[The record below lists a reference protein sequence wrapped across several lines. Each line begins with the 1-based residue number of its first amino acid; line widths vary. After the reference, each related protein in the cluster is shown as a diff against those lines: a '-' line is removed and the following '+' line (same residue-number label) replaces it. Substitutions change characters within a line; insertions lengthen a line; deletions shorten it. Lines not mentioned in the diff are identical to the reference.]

1 MESRLPISKPLL
13 LVLIGLIIGASL
25 GLGSGYAVF
34 YPNMVNENS
43 RTIEGRVIDVEDNI
57 GELGV
62 MLESMNQ
69 NVTSLGESL
78 EDILTLADIINGISD
93 RVTALETGQVALSR
107 DLDDVEG
114 SLSGELDTIEGTLSG
129 EMDDI
134 EVTLNSELDDLED
147 SLNQLYEDFV
157 GLNNEWDDI
166 VIDLADLESTY
177 DSANMELE
185 SIQDLVRKNDGIR
198 LYTSYMANP
207 SDGFTQDISD
217 AIYAQL
223 IVENE
228 DFGDWVAIFGETT
241 AKILLNQEVGAMMGS
256 LVWNP
261 TENTEVGSDSYQV
274 KLETYFRFE
283 FSAASITVSKMHVEI
298 RATVNLDTEAISAKQ
313 ISLVEIM

>member
-1 MESRLPISKPLL
+1 MESRLPVSKPLL

-62 MLESMNQ
+62 MLDSMNQ
-69 NVTSLGESL
+69 NITSLGDSL
-78 EDILTLADIINGISD
+78 EDILALADIINGISD
-93 RVTALETGQVALSR
+93 RVTALETGQVALSGE
-107 DLDDVEG
+107 LDDVEG
-114 SLSGELDTIEGTLSG
+114 SLSGELDALEGTL
-129 EMDDI
+129 
-134 EVTLNSELDDLED
+134 
-147 SLNQLYEDFV
+147 NQLNEDV
-157 GLNNEWDDI
+157 VDLNDEWEEVI
-166 VIDLADLESTY
+166 IDLADLETTY
-177 DSANMELE
+177 ESANNALE
-185 SIQDLVRKNDGIR
+185 SIQALVRENDGITI
-198 LYTSYMANP
+198 YTSYMANP
-207 SDGFTQDISD
+207 SDGFKQDISD
-217 AIYAQL
+217 ALYGQL

-241 AKILLNQEVGAMMGS
+241 AKILLNQEVDDMMGS

-283 FSAASITVSKMHVEI
+283 FSAASITVNKMHVEI
-298 RATVNLDTEAISAKQ
+298 KATVNLDTGAISAKQ
-313 ISLVEIM
+313 ISFVEIM

>member
-1 MESRLPISKPLL
+1 MESRLPVSKPLL

-228 DFGDWVAIFGETT
+228 DFSDWVAIFGETT
-241 AKILLNQEVGAMMGS
+241 AKILLNHEVDAMMGS

-283 FSAASITVSKMHVEI
+283 FSAASITVNKMHVEI

>member
-69 NVTSLGESL
+69 NITRLGDSL
-78 EDILTLADIINGISD
+78 EDILTLTDIINGVSD
-93 RVTALETGQVALSR
+93 RVTALENGHVI
-107 DLDDVEG
+107 
-114 SLSGELDTIEGTLSG
+114 LSGELDDVKG
-129 EMDDI
+129 
-134 EVTLNSELDDLED
+134 TLNSEVDTLEGT
-147 SLNQLYEDFV
+147 LNKLNEDFV
-157 GLNNEWDDI
+157 GLNDKWKE
-166 VIDLADLESTY
+166 VIIDFTDLETTY
-177 DSANMELE
+177 ESANNALE
-185 SIQDLVRKNDGIR
+185 SIQALVRENDGIK

-207 SDGFTQDISD
+207 SDGFIQDISD
-217 AIYAQL
+217 ALYGQL

-241 AKILLNQEVGAMMGS
+241 AKILLNQEVDSLMGS

-283 FSAASITVSKMHVEI
+283 FSVASITVNKMYVEI
-298 RATVNLDTEAISAKQ
+298 RATVNLDTGAISAKQ

>member
-1 MESRLPISKPLL
+1 MERRLPVSKPLL

-114 SLSGELDTIEGTLSG
+114 SLSGE
-129 EMDDI
+129 MDDI

-177 DSANMELE
+177 DTANMELE
-185 SIQDLVRKNDGIR
+185 SIQDLVRENDGIR

-241 AKILLNQEVGAMMGS
+241 AKILLNQEVDAMMGS

-261 TENTEVGSDSYQV
+261 TENTEVSSDSYQV

-283 FSAASITVSKMHVEI
+283 FSAASITVNKMHVEI
-298 RATVNLDTEAISAKQ
+298 MATVNLDTEAISAKQ

>member
-1 MESRLPISKPLL
+1 MESRLPVSKPLL

-62 MLESMNQ
+62 MLDSMNQ
-69 NVTSLGESL
+69 NITSLGDSL
-78 EDILTLADIINGISD
+78 EDILALADIINGISD
-93 RVTALETGQVALSR
+93 RVTALETGQVALSGE
-107 DLDDVEG
+107 LDDVEG
-114 SLSGELDTIEGTLSG
+114 SLSGELDALEGTL
-129 EMDDI
+129 
-134 EVTLNSELDDLED
+134 
-147 SLNQLYEDFV
+147 NQLNEDV
-157 GLNNEWDDI
+157 VDLNDEWEEVI
-166 VIDLADLESTY
+166 IDLADLETTY
-177 DSANMELE
+177 ESANNALE
-185 SIQDLVRKNDGIR
+185 SIQALVRENDGITI
-198 LYTSYMANP
+198 YTSYMANP
-207 SDGFTQDISD
+207 SDGFIQDISD
-217 AIYAQL
+217 ALYGQL

-241 AKILLNQEVGAMMGS
+241 AKILLNQEVDDMMGS

-283 FSAASITVSKMHVEI
+283 LSAASITVNKMHVEI
-298 RATVNLDTEAISAKQ
+298 KATVNLDTGAISAKQ
-313 ISLVEIM
+313 ISFVEIM

>member
-1 MESRLPISKPLL
+1 MESRLPVSKPLL

-62 MLESMNQ
+62 MMESMNQ
-69 NVTSLGESL
+69 NITSLGDSL
-78 EDILTLADIINGISD
+78 EDILTLAEIINGISD
-93 RVTALETGQVALSR
+93 RVTALETGQVALSGEM
-107 DLDDVEG
+107 DDVEG
-114 SLSGELDTIEGTLSG
+114 SLSS
-129 EMDDI
+129 EMYNI

-166 VIDLADLESTY
+166 VIDLADLESTS

-185 SIQDLVRKNDGIR
+185 SIQDLVRENDGIR

-223 IVENE
+223 ILENE

-241 AKILLNQEVGAMMGS
+241 AKILLNQEVDAMMGS

-261 TENTEVGSDSYQV
+261 TENIEVGSDSYQV
-274 KLETYFRFE
+274 KLGTYFRFE
-283 FSAASITVSKMHVEI
+283 FSAASITVNKMHVEI
-298 RATVNLDTEAISAKQ
+298 SATVNLDTESISAKQ

>member
-1 MESRLPISKPLL
+1 MESRLPVSKPLL

-62 MLESMNQ
+62 MLDSMNQ
-69 NVTSLGESL
+69 NITSLGDSL
-78 EDILTLADIINGISD
+78 EDILALADIINGISD
-93 RVTALETGQVALSR
+93 RVNALETGQVALSG

-114 SLSGELDTIEGTLSG
+114 SLSGELDALEGTL
-129 EMDDI
+129 
-134 EVTLNSELDDLED
+134 
-147 SLNQLYEDFV
+147 NQLNEDV
-157 GLNNEWDDI
+157 VDLNDEWEEVI
-166 VIDLADLESTY
+166 IDLADLETTY
-177 DSANMELE
+177 ESANNALE
-185 SIQDLVRKNDGIR
+185 SIQALVRENDGITI
-198 LYTSYMANP
+198 YTSHMANP
-207 SDGFTQDISD
+207 SDGFIRDISD
-217 AIYAQL
+217 ALYGQL

-241 AKILLNQEVGAMMGS
+241 AKILLNQEVDDIMGS

-283 FSAASITVSKMHVEI
+283 FSAASITVNKMHVEI
-298 RATVNLDTEAISAKQ
+298 KATVNLDTGAISAKQ
-313 ISLVEIM
+313 ISFVEIM

>member
-1 MESRLPISKPLL
+1 MERRLPVSKPLL

-114 SLSGELDTIEGTLSG
+114 SLSGE
-129 EMDDI
+129 MYDI

-166 VIDLADLESTY
+166 VIDLADLKSTY
-177 DSANMELE
+177 DTANMELE
-185 SIQDLVRKNDGIR
+185 SIQDLVRENDGIR

-241 AKILLNQEVGAMMGS
+241 AKILLNQEVDAMMGS

-283 FSAASITVSKMHVEI
+283 FSAASITVNKMHVEI

>member
-1 MESRLPISKPLL
+1 MESRLPVSKPLL

-62 MLESMNQ
+62 LLDSMNQ
-69 NVTSLGESL
+69 NITSLGDSL
-78 EDILTLADIINGISD
+78 EDILALADIINGISD
-93 RVTALETGQVALSR
+93 RVSALETGQVALSGE
-107 DLDDVEG
+107 LDDVEG
-114 SLSGELDTIEGTLSG
+114 T
-129 EMDDI
+129 
-134 EVTLNSELDDLED
+134 
-147 SLNQLYEDFV
+147 LNQLNEDV
-157 GLNNEWDDI
+157 VDLNDEWEEVI
-166 VIDLADLESTY
+166 IDLADLETTY
-177 DSANMELE
+177 ESANNALE
-185 SIQDLVRKNDGIR
+185 SIQALVRENDGIII
-198 LYTSYMANP
+198 YTSYMANP
-207 SDGFTQDISD
+207 SDGFIQDISD
-217 AIYAQL
+217 ALYGQL
-223 IVENE
+223 IAENE

-241 AKILLNQEVGAMMGS
+241 AKILLNQEVDDMMGS

-283 FSAASITVSKMHVEI
+283 FSAASITVNKMHVEI

>member
-1 MESRLPISKPLL
+1 MESKLPVSKPLL

-69 NVTSLGESL
+69 NITSLGESL
-78 EDILTLADIINGISD
+78 EDILALADIINGVAD
-93 RVTALETGQVALSR
+93 RVTALETGQIALSG
-107 DLDDVEG
+107 D
-114 SLSGELDTIEGTLSG
+114 
-129 EMDDI
+129 
-134 EVTLNSELDDLED
+134 LDDLEGT
-147 SLNQLYEDFV
+147 LNQLNEDSAA
-157 GLNNEWDDI
+157 LNDDFKE
-166 VIDLADLESTY
+166 VIIDFADLETIY
-177 DSANMELE
+177 KSANDALE
-185 SIQDLVRKNDGIR
+185 SIQALVRENDGIQI
-198 LYTSYMANP
+198 YTSYMANP
-207 SDGFTQDISD
+207 SDGFIQDISD
-217 AIYAQL
+217 AIYGQL

-241 AKILLNQEVGAMMGS
+241 AKILLNQEVNAVMGS

-261 TENTEVGSDSYQV
+261 TQNTEVGLDSYQV

-283 FSAASITVSKMHVEI
+283 FSVASITVNKMHVEI
-298 RATVNLDTEAISAKQ
+298 RATVNIDTEAISAKQ

>member
-1 MESRLPISKPLL
+1 MESRLPVSKPLL

-69 NVTSLGESL
+69 NITRLGDSL
-78 EDILTLADIINGISD
+78 EDILTLTDIINGVSD
-93 RVTALETGQVALSR
+93 RVTALENGQVI
-107 DLDDVEG
+107 
-114 SLSGELDTIEGTLSG
+114 LSGELDDVKG
-129 EMDDI
+129 
-134 EVTLNSELDDLED
+134 TLNSEVDTLEGT
-147 SLNQLYEDFV
+147 LNKLNEDFV
-157 GLNNEWDDI
+157 GLNDKWKE
-166 VIDLADLESTY
+166 VIIDFTDLETTY
-177 DSANMELE
+177 ESANNALE
-185 SIQDLVRKNDGIR
+185 SIQALVRENDGIK

-207 SDGFTQDISD
+207 SDGFIQDISD
-217 AIYAQL
+217 ALYGQL

-241 AKILLNQEVGAMMGS
+241 AKILLNQEVDSLMGS

-283 FSAASITVSKMHVEI
+283 FSVASITVNKMYVEI
-298 RATVNLDTEAISAKQ
+298 RATVNLDTGAISAKQ